1 MWRGKPAATRAT
13 AGETVKD
20 KSQKTIHIKWIR
32 SGIGFPRTQKRM
44 VRSLG
49 LGRLNQVVERP
60 DTPQIRGLV
69 EAMPHL
75 VEIVTPAARPA
86 WMDVPEYTI
95 LPPDPAEAPAP
106 KRAKQRVEEPA
117 KAEASAE
124 ESSAKAKPEKAEKH
138 EEHAAK
144 AKKPAKA
151 AAKSK
156 TDKAH
161 KEQDA
166 KKAKAA
172 KSAKPAKKTKK

>member
-1 MWRGKPAATRAT
+1 M
-13 AGETVKD
+13 KD
-20 KSQKTIHIKWIR
+20 KSQETIHIKWVR
-32 SGIGFPRTQKRM
+32 SGIGFPRTQKTM

-75 VEIVTPAARPA
+75 VKIVTPAARPA

-95 LPPDPAEAPAP
+95 HPPDPAEAPAP
-106 KRAKQRVEEPA
+106 KRARKRVEETE
-117 KAEASAE
+117 KAEAPAE
-124 ESSAKAKPEKAEKH
+124 EVSAKAKPEKAAK

-144 AKKPAKA
+144 GKKPVKA
-151 AAKSK
+151 AAKHK
-156 TDKAH
+156 ADKAH
-161 KEQDA
+161 KEHG
-166 KKAKAA
+166 KSKAA

>member
-1 MWRGKPAATRAT
+1 M
-13 AGETVKD
+13 KD
-20 KSQKTIHIKWIR
+20 KSQKTIHIKWVR
-32 SGIGFPRTQKRM
+32 SGIGFPRTQKTM

-75 VEIVTPAARPA
+75 VEIVAPAAKPA

-95 LPPDPAEAPAP
+95 LPPDPAEAAAP
-106 KRAKQRVEEPA
+106 KRKKAVKEAK
-117 KAEASAE
+117 KAEAPVE
-124 ESSAKAKPEKAEKH
+124 EVSAKAKPEKAKK
-138 EEHAAK
+138 EEPAAK
-144 AKKPAKA
+144 GKKPAKA

-156 TDKAH
+156 ADKAH
-161 KEQDA
+161 KEPDA